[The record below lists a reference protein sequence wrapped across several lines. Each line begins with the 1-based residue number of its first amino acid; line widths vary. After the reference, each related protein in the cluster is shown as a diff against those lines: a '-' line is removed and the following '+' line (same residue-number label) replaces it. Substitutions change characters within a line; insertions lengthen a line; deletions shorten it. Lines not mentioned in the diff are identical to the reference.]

1 MTNRTLEKRVLAGLL
16 GLTLGACSPVVF
28 QPSVTEAASSSLYSQ
43 YQAEVRDASIARNAV
58 VDQDTEHMTRA
69 EKEKLLR
76 DLQEQVREAQAEVDA
91 KNGKTSSASTFKAST
106 QTATSQTT
114 ASTKKDDGKKED
126 ASKKTDAKE
135 VDTSEGPNDFLSR
148 VRRILDSY
156 GQDQKK
162 ETTAS
167 SAQAVAQQKAAE
179 EQKKQADPNLFVK
192 KFNYDWR
199 GTPLQQ
205 TLYTVAKIAGKG
217 IVINGDLQGSVYG
230 SLHQASCDQVLDY
243 LSRAYNFNWQ
253 TDGNNIIIGTDSVM
267 MQSAVLPVNYV
278 SQAKVVEE
286 LKALGL
292 ATAYANSETGTVSIT
307 GTPYQ
312 IKEAQKRLAA
322 IDHPV
327 AQCLL
332 VAQLIEIDHGKDK
345 DLGFKYSL
353 PTYSHDAD
361 ASATSETSK
370 FRGPWLDKLTFSASS
385 AANKALSKG
394 KVIARPMVMALNGE
408 QGMVKFGDQVP
419 ILSQTSTS
427 SSTNVTVEY
436 KDVGTTLTV
445 TPSISEASGE
455 ITLKVA
461 TEVSNIV
468 SWMQSGSTRA
478 PQIATR
484 QATTSAHL
492 HSGQS
497 FVIGGLMSS
506 KELDNL
512 SGIPGLM
519 QLPILGELFKYHS
532 RSRTYAEVFVML
544 TPYIVTDNIDARQ
557 LLREAESVKAYT
569 GGEDYYGSNQFTK
582 SE

>member
-1 MTNRTLEKRVLAGLL
+1 MTNRKLEKRVLAGLL
-16 GLTLGACSPVVF
+16 GLTLGTCSPF
-28 QPSVTEAASSSLYSQ
+28 AIQPSVTEAASASLYSQ
-43 YQAEVRDASIARNAV
+43 YQETAREDSIARNAV
-58 VDQDTEHMTRA
+58 VNQDTEHMTRA
-69 EKEKLLR
+69 EKEKLLH
-76 DLQEQVREAQAEVDA
+76 DLQEQVREAQAAVNHDTDA
-91 KNGKTSSASTFKAST
+91 S
-106 QTATSQTT
+106 
-114 ASTKKDDGKKED
+114 STKAKDSTSKDSGKD
-126 ASKKTDAKE
+126 ASSKQVFKDSK
-135 VDTSEGPNDFLSR
+135 DGTSADSPTDFLTR
-148 VRRILDSY
+148 VRKILDSY
-156 GQDQKK
+156 GKTDTTTTTQTPAAQKPA
-162 ETTAS
+162 TSNTAP
-167 SAQAVAQQKAAE
+167 AQAKTD
-179 EQKKQADPNLFVK
+179 EQTKQSNPDLFVK
-192 KFNYDWR
+192 KFTYYWR

-217 IVINGDLQGSVYG
+217 IIINGSLQGNVYG
-230 SLHQASCDQVLDY
+230 SLHQASCEQVLDY

-253 TDGNNIIIGTDSVM
+253 IDGNNIIIGTDSIM
-267 MQSAVLPVNYV
+267 MQSAVLPVNYR
-278 SQAKVVEE
+278 SKDKVVDE

-292 ATAYANSETGTVSIT
+292 TSAYANSETGTVSIT

-312 IKEAQKRLAA
+312 ILEAKKRLAT

-345 DLGFKYSL
+345 DLGFQYSL
-353 PTYSHDAD
+353 PTYSHSAD
-361 ASATSETSK
+361 DSATNETSK
-370 FRGPWLDKLTFSASS
+370 FRGPWLDKLTFSAVSS
-385 AANKALSKG
+385 ANKALSKG
-394 KVIARPMVMALNGE
+394 KVIARPMVMSLNGE
-408 QGMVKFGDQVP
+408 EGMVKFGDQVP

-427 SSTNVTVEY
+427 TSTNVTVEY

-445 TPSISEASGE
+445 TPTINETTGE

-468 SWMQSGSTRA
+468 SWMSSGQTKA

-506 KELDNL
+506 KDLDNL

-532 RSRTYAEVFVML
+532 RSRSYAEVYVML
-544 TPYIVTDNIDARQ
+544 TPYIVTDNIDTRQ
-557 LLREAESVKAYT
+557 LLREAESVKMYT

-582 SE
+582 PEQ